1 MIDFI
6 FVRHGQSQAN
16 ANKEIA
22 TDDSPLTAQG
32 IEQAKI
38 TAREVKDLGVVQI
51 ASSPLIRAQQT
62 AEIIAGELGIDLS
75 HVKVLEEL
83 KERDLGDLKGKPKDH
98 ESDYYYSVDN
108 ELKVESRLDTLKRMT
123 QCIKKIRELGAGG
136 KVLVTGHA
144 VSGYFLIE
152 AAKGKTQLDELES
165 PSEISNADYL
175 VITVN

>member
-1 MIDFI
+1 MTDFI

-16 ANKEIA
+16 SDKEIA
-22 TDDSPLTAQG
+22 TDLSPLTEQG

-38 TAREVKDLGVVQI
+38 TAKEIKELGIVQI

-62 AEIIAGELGIDLS
+62 AEIIAGELGIELG
-75 HVKVLEEL
+75 HIKVIEEL
-83 KERDLGDLKGKPKDH
+83 KERGLGELRGKPKEH

-108 ELKVESRLDTLKRMT
+108 EFKVESRTDTLKRMAI
-123 QCIKKIRELGAGG
+123 CIHRIKELSASG
-136 KVLVTGHA
+136 KVLVVGHA

-152 AAKGKTQLDELES
+152 TAKGKTQLNELES

-175 VITVN
+175 VIAVN